1 MLLQS
6 PAAEAA
12 KRREERSP
20 EPVWCIILPRSASSA
35 VLLSRSFLI
44 PGAAPQS
51 QALQDGL
58 GWQAVGSPS
67 TGGPLVGP
75 NVSGTGG
82 VLIFY
87 WS

>member
-1 MLLQS
+1 M
-6 PAAEAA
+6 
-12 KRREERSP
+12 
-20 EPVWCIILPRSASSA
+20 WCIILPRSASRA
-35 VLLSRSFLI
+35 VLCGRAASRSFLNL
-44 PGAAPQS
+44 GAAPRS

-58 GWQAVGSPS
+58 GRQAVGSPS
-67 TGGPLVGP
+67 TGGPLVGL